1 MRITLTPVT
10 AGIAGLALA
19 AGGFAAA
26 QFATQTAQ
34 AQGSG
39 DSITKAELDAA
50 LKPVNQRSQA
60 AIRLSKDLQNRA
72 GKFLQPDNL
81 LIGAASPPGV
91 ISQDRGT
98 GDGGFPSSVIKDGAI
113 VGPKIGSGAVTEPKL
128 GTGSVTGPKLGDGSV
143 TSSKLGPN
151 SVTDSKLAGGSITES
166 KLSSSLQ
173 TRLPRWITKTD
184 NGANTTSR
192 QSSTDYSVVR
202 IGTGNYRA
210 DFGDTDVS
218 QCSWS
223 ATPSV
228 DSGLPLGFEVRTA
241 LDGSDSTRVFI
252 QTYDSTGTLVESGWS
267 AQLFC

>member
-113 VGPKIGSGAVTEPKL
+113 VGPKIGSGAVTVNKI
-128 GTGSVTGPKLGDGSV
+128 GTGAVTGPKLGDGSV
-143 TSSKLGPN
+143 TEPKLGPDA
-151 SVTDSKLAGGSITES
+151 VTTPKLAGGSITEA
-166 KLSSSLQ
+166 KLAAALQ
-173 TRLPRWITKTD
+173 NKLPKWITKVD
-184 NGANTTSR
+184 NGVNTTSR
-192 QSSTDYSVVR
+192 QSSDEFSVIR
-202 IGTGNYRA
+202 IGPGNYRA
-210 DFGDTDVS
+210 DFGDTDIS
-218 QCSWS
+218 QCSWT
-223 ATPSV
+223 AVPSV
-228 DSGLPLGFEVRTA
+228 DSGLPAAFEIRTA
-241 LDGSDSTRVFI
+241 LDTTDPTRVVVR
-252 QTYDSTGTLVESGWS
+252 TEDGAATAVESGWQ
-267 AQLFC
+267 AQVFC